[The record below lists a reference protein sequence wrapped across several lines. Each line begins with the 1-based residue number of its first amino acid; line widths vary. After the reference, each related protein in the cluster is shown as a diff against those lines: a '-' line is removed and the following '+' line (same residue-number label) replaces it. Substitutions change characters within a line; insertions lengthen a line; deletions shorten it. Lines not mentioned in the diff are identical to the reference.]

1 MKKEKIIMRIAIN
14 GFGRIGKTFLRTI
27 LLDKHTSQN
36 IDVGTIN
43 IGKGNFDLVAHS
55 FKYDSIMGTF
65 PEDVHTEGNM
75 LCIGNKKIELIAELD
90 PLNIQWDRRDIDW
103 VVDATGHFTKRDKAM
118 FHLDPAGAK
127 NVLITAPA
135 TNPDI
140 TIIPGINNK
149 AYDKNKH
156 RIVSLGSCTTNALVP
171 MLKVLDDAFAIQQ
184 CSMTTIHAYTNN
196 QVLLDIETDDP
207 RRSRAA
213 AINIIPTTT
222 GVSKVVDDIL
232 PGMGSRFQGMSVRV
246 PVAKVS
252 LIDLVFT
259 SNQELSADKVN
270 ITLKDAA
277 QGAYASIIAYTK
289 EPLVSCDF
297 ANNPH
302 SVTIDSLLTSAQGHM
317 GHVFGWYDNEWGYC
331 QRLKDFLVYSE
342 TILKLSL

>member
-1 MKKEKIIMRIAIN
+1 MNIAIN

-27 LLDKHTSQN
+27 LLDEKASKK
-36 IDVGTIN
+36 IDVKTIN
-43 IGKGNFDLVAHS
+43 IGKGSFDLFAHC
-55 FKYDSIMGTF
+55 FKYDSTMGTF
-65 PEDVHTEGNM
+65 PGNVHTEGNM
-75 LCIGNKKIELIAELD
+75 LYIGNKKIELIAELD
-90 PLNIQWDRRDIDW
+90 PHNIKWAQRDIDW
-103 VVDATGHFTKRDKAM
+103 VVDASGHFTKRDKAM
-118 FHLDPAGAK
+118 IHLEPAGSK

-135 TNPDI
+135 TNPDV
-140 TIIPGINNK
+140 TIIPSVNNH

-156 RIVSLGSCTTNALVP
+156 HIVSLGSCTTNALVP
-171 MLKVLDDAFAIQQ
+171 MLKVLDDTFAIQQ

-232 PGMGSRFQGMSVRV
+232 PGMGTRFQGMSVRV

-270 ITLKDAA
+270 ATLKDAA
-277 QGAYASIIAYTK
+277 QGNFASIMAYTK
-289 EPLVSCDF
+289 EPLVSCDYS
-297 ANNPH
+297 NNPY
-302 SVTIDSLLTSAQGHM
+302 SVTIDSLLTTAQGHM

-331 QRLKDFLVYSE
+331 QRLKDFLMD
-342 TILKLSL
+342 IA

>member
-1 MKKEKIIMRIAIN
+1 MNIAIN

-27 LLDKHTSQN
+27 LLDEKATKE
-36 IDVGTIN
+36 IDVHTIN
-43 IGKGNFDLVAHS
+43 IGKGNLDLVAHS

-65 PEDVHTEGNM
+65 PGDVHTQGNM
-75 LCIGNKKIELIAELD
+75 LHIGNKKIELIAELD
-90 PLNIQWDRRDIDW
+90 PHNIKWAQRSIDW
-103 VVDATGHFTKRDKAM
+103 VVEATGHFTERNKAM
-118 FHLDPAGAK
+118 LHLGPAGAGH
-127 NVLITAPA
+127 VLITAPA
-135 TNPDI
+135 TNPDV

-156 RIVSLGSCTTNALVP
+156 RIVSLGSCTTNALIP
-171 MLKVLDDAFAIQQ
+171 MLKVLDDAYTIQN

-213 AINIIPTTT
+213 ALNIIPTTT

-232 PGMGSRFQGMSVRV
+232 PGMGARFSGMSVRV

-259 SNQELSADKVN
+259 SNQQLSADKINAV
-270 ITLKDAA
+270 LQHAA
-277 QGAYASIIAYTK
+277 QGAHASIMAYTK
-289 EPLVSCDF
+289 EPLVSSDF
-297 ANNPH
+297 ANNPY
-302 SVTIDSLLTSAQGHM
+302 SVTIDSLLTTAQGHM

-331 QRLKDFLVYSE
+331 QRLKDFLRD
-342 TILKLSL
+342 IA